1 MDNDVLVDKING
13 IDGRLT
19 KLESTRPYL
28 EELIKRNSELTEK
41 SIESN
46 DKLSEALNDIKITM
60 TVMND
65 KIDSQGE
72 KLEQMRN
79 EFESA
84 SKQTDD
90 KIHEIEEKADT
101 FENKTK
107 FDMLA
112 WLKENFPWIIVF
124 VGLGAA
130 IASQY
135 IKF

>member
-1 MDNDVLVDKING
+1 MDNDVLVDKISS

-46 DKLSEALNDIKITM
+46 DKLSEALHDIKVTM

-72 KLEQMRN
+72 KLEQMKHD
-79 EFESA
+79 FENT
-84 SKQTDD
+84 SKQTDN
-90 KIHEIEEKADT
+90 KIQEIEERAET

-135 IKF
+135 VKF

>member
-1 MDNDVLVDKING
+1 MDNDVLVDKISS

-46 DKLSEALNDIKITM
+46 DKLSDALHDIKVTM
-60 TVMND
+60 TYMND

-72 KLEQMRN
+72 KLEQMKH
-79 EFESA
+79 EFEST
-84 SKQTDD
+84 SKQTDS
-90 KIHEIEEKADT
+90 KIQEIEERAEN
-101 FENKTK
+101 FESKTK

-135 IKF
+135 VKF